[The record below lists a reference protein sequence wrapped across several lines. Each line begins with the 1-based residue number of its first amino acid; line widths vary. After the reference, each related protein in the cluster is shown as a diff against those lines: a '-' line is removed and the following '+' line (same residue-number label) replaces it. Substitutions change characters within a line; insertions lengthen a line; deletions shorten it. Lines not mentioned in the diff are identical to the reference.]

1 MQKYKTLHMKKQ
13 STKSIDT
20 MKAVFVKSS
29 SDVSQCPN
37 PNKPEFAF
45 IGRSNV
51 GKSSLVNML
60 VSQKGLAKVSAT
72 PGKTIHINHYL
83 VNDKWYL
90 VDLPGYGYAK
100 RSKDMRNEWQQTMD
114 NYFDQRENLACVC
127 ILVDSRL
134 TPQAI
139 DLEFIEYIGQKG
151 IPFIIIFT
159 KADKGTQVSTVKNVA
174 EFKKSLLDEWEELPE
189 MFITSAEK
197 KTGRIE
203 LLSFLDQV
211 SDEFNSAI
219 QS

>member
-1 MQKYKTLHMKKQ
+1 MNKPTN
-13 STKSIDT
+13 KSIDT
-20 MKAVFVKSS
+20 MKTVFVKSS
-29 SDVSQCPN
+29 TDVSQCPP

-51 GKSSLVNML
+51 GKSSLINML
-60 VSQKGLAKVSAT
+60 ANQKGLAKVSAT

-83 VNDKWYL
+83 VNDNWYL

-100 RSKDMRNEWQQTMD
+100 RSKDMRNEWQQSMD

-159 KADKGTQVSTVKNVA
+159 KADKGTQISTSKNVKS
-174 EFKKSLLDEWEELPE
+174 FKDALLDEWEELPE
-189 MFITSAEK
+189 MFVTSAEK
-197 KTGRIE
+197 RTGKTE
-203 LLSFLDQV
+203 VLSFLNQV
-211 SDEFNSAI
+211 SDEFKRAL
-219 QS
+219 